1 MDVVEEEEDD
11 QEATPNAGP
20 STRRGSRSQ
29 QMMVAV
35 PSRKGKERELMMPPA
50 GRKAKTLAKEA
61 SKGAESDQDD
71 HSSAEE
77 DEDPD
82 EAAMV
87 VDGTTPRKRNRRP
100 PTRSSHP
107 VLTPLRPSP
116 HQAPRRRS
124 AKDAAGP
131 SIEAFKIPTPPS
143 DGDSSSS
150 QVEDAES
157 LAEADGGDV
166 DEEVEEAEEVVSAKS
181 GHRVLKRRGAASR
194 KKKVAPIS
202 KVAEEDGEGM
212 QSVEEE
218 EEDAVE
224 EVEDN
229 GEDEEMAMGENDGL
243 FSLLLPSFLLS
254 LLSRD
259 TDSLPFSTF
268 HLRRRLVIR
277 YSGYSRATSTG
288 RSRQALFDSR
298 HRRRRNEAS
307 TRSSSHRL
315 GSSTSHL
322 FHHVKTAR

>member
-1 MDVVEEEEDD
+1 MDVVEEEEGDH
-11 QEATPNAGP
+11 EVTPNAGP

-35 PSRKGKERELMMPPA
+35 PSRKGKERELTVPTT

-71 HSSAEE
+71 HSSLEE

-82 EAAMV
+82 ESAMA

-124 AKDAAGP
+124 ARDATGP

-150 QVEDAES
+150 QVEDPES

-166 DEEVEEAEEVVSAKS
+166 DEEEDGVEEEEVVSAKS
-181 GHRVLKRRGAASR
+181 GHRVSKRRGASR
-194 KKKVAPIS
+194 KSKVAPIS
-202 KVAEEDGEGM
+202 EVAEEDGEGM

-218 EEDAVE
+218 EDATD
-224 EVEDN
+224 EVEDI
-229 GEDEEMAMGENDGL
+229 GDDEEMAMGENDGTFA
-243 FSLLLPSFLLS
+243 FSLFRFLVLSSSLHDMLRLTSSPFLLYC
-254 LLSRD
+254 
-259 TDSLPFSTF
+259 
-268 HLRRRLVIR
+268 RRRLESCYSR
-277 YSGYSRATSTG
+277 YSRPTSTR

-298 HRRRRNEAS
+298 HRRRWNQAS

-315 GSSTSHL
+315 GSSL
-322 FHHVKTAR
+322 FPL